1 MIDTSKILT
10 QADQY
15 AFSLFDV
22 NLIDFDMLEY
32 DKNGI
37 ISLPLITSNLPKPNE
52 TFDDEDTMTMITDAI
67 DYGDVWFTYNAI
79 DHKVEDL
86 VTEIHCIQQQIFCDN
101 AIYFMEQSQHPEYDK
116 YKQIYDKFIA
126 DIEDKLKEQVKII
139 MTDVKGKFVKD
150 KFIKDTYLQA
160 RQHNGQNIYYVI
172 SRWWEKV
179 AKGKVDFV
187 DIDNGEGT
195 VFVALNNWH

>member
-32 DKNGI
+32 DRNGI
-37 ISLPLITSNLPKPNE
+37 ISLPLITSSLPKPNE
-52 TFDDEDTMTMITDAI
+52 PFDDEDTMTMIADAI

-79 DHKVEDL
+79 DHKVEAL
-86 VTEIHCIQQQIFCDN
+86 VIEIHCIQKQIPCDV
-101 AIYFMEQSQHPEYDK
+101 IIRLMEQTQHPEYDK

-126 DIEDKLKEQVKII
+126 DIKDKFKEQIRAM
-139 MTDVKGKFVKD
+139 MTDVKGEFVKD
-150 KFIKDTYLQA
+150 KFIKSAYIQA
-160 RQHNGQNIYYVI
+160 RTDKQKNIFYTI
-172 SRWWEKV
+172 HRWWEKLIE
-179 AKGKVDFV
+179 GDIEFV
-187 DIDNGEGT
+187 DITNGDGT
-195 VFVALNNWH
+195 VYVARND

>member
-32 DKNGI
+32 DRNGI

-52 TFDDEDTMTMITDAI
+52 PFDDEDTMTMIADAI
-67 DYGDVWFTYNAI
+67 DYGDMWFTYNAI
-79 DHKVEDL
+79 DHKVEEL
-86 VTEIHCIQQQIFCDN
+86 IIEIHCVQQQIFCN
-101 AIYFMEQSQHPEYDK
+101 AIICLMEQTQHPEYDK

-126 DIEDKLKEQVKII
+126 DIEDKLKEQVRTI
-139 MTDVKGKFVKD
+139 MTEVKGEFVKD
-150 KFIKDTYLQA
+150 KFIKSAYIQA
-160 RQHNGQNIYYVI
+160 RTDKQKNIFYTI
-172 SRWWEKV
+172 HRWWEKLIQ
-179 AKGKVDFV
+179 GDIEFV
-187 DIDNGEGT
+187 DITNGDGT
-195 VFVALNNWH
+195 VYVAGND

>member
-52 TFDDEDTMTMITDAI
+52 PFDYEDTMTMIADAI
-67 DYGDVWFTYNAI
+67 DYGDMWFTYNAI
-79 DHKVEDL
+79 DHKVEEL
-86 VTEIHCIQQQIFCDN
+86 VVEIHCIQQQISCDN
-101 AIYFMEQSQHPEYDK
+101 ALCFMEQIQHPEYEQ
-116 YKQIYDKFIA
+116 YKMSYDKFVA
-126 DIEDKLKEQVKII
+126 DIKGELKKQIRKL
-139 MTDVKGKFVKD
+139 MTDVKGDFSKD
-150 KFIKDTYLQA
+150 NFIKDTYFQS
-160 RQHNGQNIYYVI
+160 RTDKQKDIYYVI
-172 SRWWEKV
+172 YHWWKKLIE
-179 AKGKVDFV
+179 G
-187 DIDNGEGT
+187 DIEFIDITNGDGT
-195 VFVALNNWH
+195 VYVARND

>member
-32 DKNGI
+32 DRNGI

-67 DYGDVWFTYNAI
+67 DYGDMWFTYNAI
-79 DHKVEDL
+79 DHKVEEL
-86 VTEIHCIQQQIFCDN
+86 VIEIHCVQRQIFCDTI
-101 AIYFMEQSQHPEYDK
+101 IYLMEQTQHPEYDK

-126 DIEDKLKEQVKII
+126 DIEDKLKEQIRVI
-139 MTDVKGKFVKD
+139 MTDVKGEFVKD
-150 KFIKDTYLQA
+150 KFIKSAYIQA
-160 RQHNGQNIYYVI
+160 RTDKQKDIFYTIH
-172 SRWWEKV
+172 RWWEKLIE
-179 AKGKVDFV
+179 GDIEFV
-187 DIDNGEGT
+187 DITNGDGT
-195 VFVALNNWH
+195 VYVSRND

>member
-10 QADQY
+10 QVDQY

-52 TFDDEDTMTMITDAI
+52 PFDDEDTMTMITDAI
-67 DYGDVWFTYNAI
+67 DYGDMWFTYNAI
-79 DHKVEDL
+79 DHKVEEL
-86 VTEIHCIQQQIFCDN
+86 VIEIHCIQKQIFCDT
-101 AIYFMEQSQHPEYDK
+101 IICLMEHTQYPEYDK

-126 DIEDKLKEQVKII
+126 DIEDKLKEQIRVI
-139 MTDVKGKFVKD
+139 MTDVKGEFVKD
-150 KFIKDTYLQA
+150 KFIKSAYIQA
-160 RQHNGQNIYYVI
+160 RTDKQKDIFYTIH
-172 SRWWEKV
+172 RWWEKLI
-179 AKGKVDFV
+179 GGDIEFV
-187 DIDNGEGT
+187 DITNGDGT
-195 VFVALNNWH
+195 VYVARND

>member
-52 TFDDEDTMTMITDAI
+52 PFDYEDTMTMIADAI
-67 DYGDVWFTYNAI
+67 DYGDMWFTYNAI
-79 DHKVEDL
+79 DHKVEEL
-86 VTEIHCIQQQIFCDN
+86 VIEIHCIQQQIPCDV
-101 AIYFMEQSQHPEYDK
+101 IIRLMEQTQHPEYDK

-126 DIEDKLKEQVKII
+126 DIKDKLKEQVRAI
-139 MTDVKGKFVKD
+139 MTDVKGEFVKD
-150 KFIKDTYLQA
+150 KFIKSAYIQA
-160 RQHNGQNIYYVI
+160 RTDKQKDIFYTIH
-172 SRWWEKV
+172 RWWEKLIE
-179 AKGKVDFV
+179 GDIEFV
-187 DIDNGEGT
+187 DITNGDGT
-195 VFVALNNWH
+195 VYVARND

>member
-10 QADQY
+10 QADKY

-52 TFDDEDTMTMITDAI
+52 PFDNEIIMTMITDAI
-67 DYGDVWFTYNAI
+67 DYGDMWFTYNAI
-79 DHKVEDL
+79 DHKVEEL
-86 VTEIHCIQQQIFCDN
+86 VIEIHCIQQQIPCDV
-101 AIYFMEQSQHPEYDK
+101 IIRLMEQTQYPEYDK

-126 DIEDKLKEQVKII
+126 DIKDKFKEQIKAI
-139 MTDVKGKFVKD
+139 MTDVKGEFVKD
-150 KFIKDTYLQA
+150 KFIKSAYIQA
-160 RQHNGQNIYYVI
+160 RTDKQKDIFYTIH
-172 SRWWEKV
+172 RWWEKLIE
-179 AKGKVDFV
+179 GDIEFV
-187 DIDNGEGT
+187 DITNGDGT
-195 VFVALNNWH
+195 VYVSRND

>member
-52 TFDDEDTMTMITDAI
+52 PFDDEDTMTMITDAI
-67 DYGDVWFTYNAI
+67 DYGDMWFTYNAI
-79 DHKVEDL
+79 DHKVEEL
-86 VTEIHCIQQQIFCDN
+86 VIEIHCIQKQIFCDT
-101 AIYFMEQSQHPEYDK
+101 IICLMEHTQYPEYDK

-126 DIEDKLKEQVKII
+126 DIEDKLKEQIRVI
-139 MTDVKGKFVKD
+139 MTDVKGEFVKD
-150 KFIKDTYLQA
+150 KFIKSAYIQA
-160 RQHNGQNIYYVI
+160 RTDKQKDIFYTIH
-172 SRWWEKV
+172 RWWEKLI
-179 AKGKVDFV
+179 GGDIEFV
-187 DIDNGEGT
+187 DITNGDGS
-195 VFVALNNWH
+195 VYVARND

>member
-52 TFDDEDTMTMITDAI
+52 PFDDEDTMTMITDTI
-67 DYGDVWFTYNAI
+67 DYGDMWFTYNAI
-79 DHKVEDL
+79 DHKVEEL
-86 VTEIHCIQQQIFCDN
+86 VVEIHCIQQQISFDN
-101 AIYFMEQSQHPEYDK
+101 ALCFMEQIQHPEYK
-116 YKQIYDKFIA
+116 QYKMSYDKFVA
-126 DIEDKLKEQVKII
+126 DIKGELKNQIRKI
-139 MTDVKGKFVKD
+139 MTEVKGEFSKD
-150 KFIKDTYLQA
+150 NFIKDTYFQVRRL
-160 RQHNGQNIYYVI
+160 GDKEIFYVI
-172 SRWWEKV
+172 HNWW
-179 AKGKVDFV
+179 KGLCDGEINFV
-187 DIDNGEGT
+187 DVVNGEGT
-195 VFVALNNWH
+195 VYIARYK

>member
-52 TFDDEDTMTMITDAI
+52 PFDYEDTMTMIADAI
-67 DYGDVWFTYNAI
+67 NYGDMWFTYNAI
-79 DHKVEDL
+79 DHKVEEL
-86 VTEIHCIQQQIFCDN
+86 VIEIHCVQQQISFND
-101 AIYFMEQSQHPEYDK
+101 ALYFMEQIQHLEYEQ
-116 YKQIYDKFIA
+116 YKMSYDKFVA
-126 DIEDKLKEQVKII
+126 DIKGELKKQIRKL
-139 MTDVKGKFVKD
+139 MTEVKGEFSKD
-150 KFIKDTYLQA
+150 NFIKDTYFQS
-160 RQHNGQNIYYVI
+160 RQFGDKKIFYGIHN
-172 SRWWEKV
+172 WWNGLYE
-179 AKGKVDFV
+179 GEINFV
-187 DIDNGEGT
+187 DVVNGEGT
-195 VFVALNNWH
+195 VFIARCK

>member
-52 TFDDEDTMTMITDAI
+52 PFDDEYTMTMITDAI
-67 DYGDVWFTYNAI
+67 DYGDMWFTYNAI
-79 DHKVEDL
+79 DHKVEEL
-86 VTEIHCIQQQIFCDN
+86 IIEIHCVQQQIFCDD
-101 AIYFMEQSQHPEYDK
+101 IICLMEQTQHP
-116 YKQIYDKFIA
+116 
-126 DIEDKLKEQVKII
+126 
-139 MTDVKGKFVKD
+139 
-150 KFIKDTYLQA
+150 DTKRLMITLMHLLRNA
-160 RQHNGQNIYYVI
+160 
-172 SRWWEKV
+172 
-179 AKGKVDFV
+179 
-187 DIDNGEGT
+187 
-195 VFVALNNWH
+195 

>member
-32 DKNGI
+32 DRNGI

-52 TFDDEDTMTMITDAI
+52 PINDEDTMTMITDAI
-67 DYGDVWFTYNAI
+67 DYGDMWFTYNAI
-79 DHKVEDL
+79 DHKVEEL
-86 VTEIHCIQQQIFCDN
+86 IIEIHCVQQQIFCDD
-101 AIYFMEQSQHPEYDK
+101 IICLMEQTQHPEYDK

-126 DIEDKLKEQVKII
+126 DIKDKLKEQIRAM
-139 MTDVKGKFVKD
+139 MTDVKGEFEKD
-150 KFIKDTYLQA
+150 AIGEDTYFQSRLDTDGNDVYYIIYKWWDKLFKGEVNFA
-160 RQHNGQNIYYVI
+160 DVVNGT
-172 SRWWEKV
+172 
-179 AKGKVDFV
+179 
-187 DIDNGEGT
+187 GT
-195 VFVALNNWH
+195 VWIARN

>member
-15 AFSLFDV
+15 AFSLFDI

-52 TFDDEDTMTMITDAI
+52 PFDDEDAMTMIADAI

-79 DHKVEDL
+79 DHKVEEL
-86 VTEIHCIQQQIFCDN
+86 VVEIHCIQQQISCDN
-101 AIYFMEQSQHPEYDK
+101 ALCFMEQIQHPEYEQYKMSYDNFVTDIK
-116 YKQIYDKFIA
+116 GELKKQIR
-126 DIEDKLKEQVKII
+126 KL
-139 MTDVKGKFVKD
+139 MTEVKGEFLKD
-150 KFIKDTYLQA
+150 NFIGDTYFQV
-160 RQHNGQNIYYVI
+160 RKFGDKEIFYVI
-172 SRWWEKV
+172 HNWW
-179 AKGKVDFV
+179 KGLCDEEINFV
-187 DIDNGEGT
+187 DVVNGEGT
-195 VFVALNNWH
+195 VYIARCK

>member
-32 DKNGI
+32 DRNEI

-52 TFDDEDTMTMITDAI
+52 PFDDEDTMTMIADSL
-67 DYGDVWFTYNAI
+67 DYGDMWFTYNAI
-79 DHKVEDL
+79 DHKVEEL
-86 VTEIHCIQQQIFCDN
+86 VIEIHCIQKQIFCDT
-101 AIYFMEQSQHPEYDK
+101 IICFMEHTQYPEYDK

-126 DIEDKLKEQVKII
+126 DIEDKLKEQIRVI
-139 MTDVKGKFVKD
+139 MTDVKGEFVKD
-150 KFIKDTYLQA
+150 KFIKSAYIQA
-160 RQHNGQNIYYVI
+160 RTDKQKDIFYTSH
-172 SRWWEKV
+172 RWWEKLI
-179 AKGKVDFV
+179 GGDIEFV
-187 DIDNGEGT
+187 DITNGDGT
-195 VFVALNNWH
+195 VYVARND

>member
-32 DKNGI
+32 DRNGI

-52 TFDDEDTMTMITDAI
+52 PFDDEDTMTMITDAI
-67 DYGDVWFTYNAI
+67 DYGDMWFTYNAI
-79 DHKVEDL
+79 DHKVEEL
-86 VTEIHCIQQQIFCDN
+86 VIEIHCIQQQIFCD
-101 AIYFMEQSQHPEYDK
+101 AIICLMEQTQHPEYDK

-126 DIEDKLKEQVKII
+126 DIKDKLKEQVRAI
-139 MTDVKGKFVKD
+139 MTDVKGEFVKD
-150 KFIKDTYLQA
+150 KFIKSAYIQA
-160 RQHNGQNIYYVI
+160 RTDKQKDIFYTIH
-172 SRWWEKV
+172 RWWEKLIE
-179 AKGKVDFV
+179 GDIEFV
-187 DIDNGEGT
+187 DITNGDGT
-195 VFVALNNWH
+195 VYVARND

>member
-22 NLIDFDMLEY
+22 NLIDFDMIEY

-52 TFDDEDTMTMITDAI
+52 PFDDEDTMTMITDAI
-67 DYGDVWFTYNAI
+67 NYGDMWFTYNAI
-79 DHKVEDL
+79 NHKVEAL
-86 VTEIHCIQQQIFCDN
+86 VIEIHCIQKQIFCN
-101 AIYFMEQSQHPEYDK
+101 AIICLMEQTQHPEYDK

-126 DIEDKLKEQVKII
+126 DIEDKLKEQVREI
-139 MTDVKGKFVKD
+139 MTDAKGEFVKD
-150 KFIKDTYLQA
+150 KFIKSAYIQTRTDKQK
-160 RQHNGQNIYYVI
+160 NIFYTI
-172 SRWWEKV
+172 HRWWEKLIQ
-179 AKGKVDFV
+179 GDIEFV
-187 DIDNGEGT
+187 DITNGDGT
-195 VFVALNNWH
+195 VYVARND

>member
-22 NLIDFDMLEY
+22 NLIDFDMIEY

-52 TFDDEDTMTMITDAI
+52 PFDDEDTMTMITDAI
-67 DYGDVWFTYNAI
+67 NYGDMWFTYNAI
-79 DHKVEDL
+79 DHKVEAL
-86 VTEIHCIQQQIFCDN
+86 VIEIHCIQKQIFCN
-101 AIYFMEQSQHPEYDK
+101 AIICLMEQTQHPEYDK

-126 DIEDKLKEQVKII
+126 DIEDKLKEQVREI
-139 MTDVKGKFVKD
+139 MTDAKGEFVKD
-150 KFIKDTYLQA
+150 KFIKSAYIQA
-160 RQHNGQNIYYVI
+160 RTDKQKNIFYTI
-172 SRWWEKV
+172 HRWWEKLIQ
-179 AKGKVDFV
+179 GDIEFV
-187 DIDNGEGT
+187 DITNGDGT
-195 VFVALNNWH
+195 VYVARND

>member
-1 MIDTSKILT
+1 MINTSKILT

-15 AFSLFDV
+15 AFSLFDI

-52 TFDDEDTMTMITDAI
+52 PFDDEDTMVMITDAI

-79 DHKVEDL
+79 DHKVEEL
-86 VTEIHCIQQQIFCDN
+86 VIEIHCVQQQIFCDD
-101 AIYFMEQSQHPEYDK
+101 IICLMEQTQHPEYDK

-126 DIEDKLKEQVKII
+126 DIKDKFKEQIRAM
-139 MTDVKGKFVKD
+139 MTDVKGEFVKD
-150 KFIKDTYLQA
+150 KFIKSAYIQA
-160 RQHNGQNIYYVI
+160 RTDKQKDIFYTIH
-172 SRWWEKV
+172 RWWEKLIE
-179 AKGKVDFV
+179 GDIEFV
-187 DIDNGEGT
+187 DITNGDGT
-195 VFVALNNWH
+195 VYVARND

>member
-52 TFDDEDTMTMITDAI
+52 PFDDEDTMAMIADAI
-67 DYGDVWFTYNAI
+67 DYGDMWFTYNAI
-79 DHKVEDL
+79 DHKVEEL
-86 VTEIHCIQQQIFCDN
+86 VVEIHCIQQQISFDN
-101 AIYFMEQSQHPEYDK
+101 ALCFMEQIQHPEYK
-116 YKQIYDKFIA
+116 QYKMSYDKFVA
-126 DIEDKLKEQVKII
+126 DIKGELKNQIRKI
-139 MTDVKGKFVKD
+139 MTEVKGEFSKD
-150 KFIKDTYLQA
+150 NFIKDAYFQVRRLGDKEIFYGI
-160 RQHNGQNIYYVI
+160 HN
-172 SRWWEKV
+172 WW
-179 AKGKVDFV
+179 KGLCEGEINFV
-187 DIDNGEGT
+187 DVVNGEGT
-195 VFVALNNWH
+195 VYIARCK

>member
-10 QADQY
+10 QVDQY

-52 TFDDEDTMTMITDAI
+52 TFDDEDTMTMIADAI
-67 DYGDVWFTYNAI
+67 DYGDMWFTYNAI
-79 DHKVEDL
+79 DHKVEEL
-86 VTEIHCIQQQIFCDN
+86 VIEIHCVQRQIFCDT
-101 AIYFMEQSQHPEYDK
+101 IICLMEETQHPEYDK

-126 DIEDKLKEQVKII
+126 DIKDKFREQIRAM
-139 MTDVKGKFVKD
+139 MTDVKGEFKKD
-150 KFIKDTYLQA
+150 AIGEDTYFQSRLDTDG
-160 RQHNGQNIYYVI
+160 NDVYYIIYK
-172 SRWWEKV
+172 WWDKLF
-179 AKGKVDFV
+179 KGEVNFTDVVD
-187 DIDNGEGT
+187 GAGT
-195 VFVALNNWH
+195 VLVAQN

>member
-15 AFSLFDV
+15 AFSLFDI
-22 NLIDFDMLEY
+22 NLIDFDMIEY

-67 DYGDVWFTYNAI
+67 DYGDMWFTYNAI
-79 DHKVEDL
+79 DHKVEEL
-86 VTEIHCIQQQIFCDN
+86 VIEIHCIQQQIPCDV
-101 AIYFMEQSQHPEYDK
+101 IIRLMEQTQHPEYDK

-126 DIEDKLKEQVKII
+126 DIKDKLKEQVRVI
-139 MTDVKGKFVKD
+139 MTDVKGEFVKD
-150 KFIKDTYLQA
+150 KFIKSAYIQA
-160 RQHNGQNIYYVI
+160 RTDKQKDIFYTIH
-172 SRWWEKV
+172 RWWEKLIE
-179 AKGKVDFV
+179 GDIEFV
-187 DIDNGEGT
+187 DITNGDGT
-195 VFVALNNWH
+195 VYVARND